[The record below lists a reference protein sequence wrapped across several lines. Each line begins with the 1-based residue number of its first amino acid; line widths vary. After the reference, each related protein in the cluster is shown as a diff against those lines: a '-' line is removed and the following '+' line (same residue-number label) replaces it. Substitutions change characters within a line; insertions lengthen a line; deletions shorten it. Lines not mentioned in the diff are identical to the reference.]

1 MTSIHTKA
9 AANTHSSL
17 MLIQNCAPKGIKL
30 LPPAMLVGF
39 SVDLEHVK
47 LIYSGCLAAAW
58 ISFFISSL
66 TLIDLFVV
74 FRTVYRN
81 HVRAQCQG
89 HFVFR
94 LGSHNIN

>member
-1 MTSIHTKA
+1 
-9 AANTHSSL
+9 
-17 MLIQNCAPKGIKL
+17 
-30 LPPAMLVGF
+30 MLVGF

-74 FRTVYRN
+74 FRTKYRTR
-81 HVRAQCQG
+81 VRAQCQG
-89 HFVFR
+89 YFVFR
-94 LGSHNIN
+94 LGSPNIN